1 MGDIKIIIPRDFS
14 KLADRYKNF
23 AEYTKQTIIDVL
35 KEEGALT
42 CREAMKWS
50 PPLDGKSGGQ
60 GDKKI
65 AEKWGNWAVERDV
78 HSFISPKNKIL
89 SLNLNTQSEFNKWQ
103 KTVIPSLDKSDS
115 IIAKIR
121 RDANVKRAYQAAKN
135 LLSNKP
141 QAKLE
146 VLATESQIR
155 AKHDQ
160 LRGQYRGRIRK
171 NNGPR
176 LMQPFIGDD
185 KMISAYIKK
194 RQERVGWMK
203 AGWNDAIKKIGPPV
217 INGVPKNFGIKDLNQ
232 FITRHINSNGFT
244 SLDIGMTGN
253 GKVYFTVKNE
263 VGNIFRVA
271 ELAQT
276 EQKVIQARSNKM
288 AARMYHLMDAAID
301 KTNKGTKNS

>member
-1 MGDIKIIIPRDFS
+1 MGDITIIIPRDFN
-14 KLADRYKNF
+14 KLSDRYKDF
-23 AEYTKQTIIDVL
+23 AKYTQQSIIDVL

-78 HSFISPKNKIL
+78 HSFVTPKNKIL
-89 SLNLNTQSEFNKWQ
+89 SLNLNTQSEFNKW
-103 KTVIPSLDKSDS
+103 KNTVIPSLDKSDS

-135 LLSNKP
+135 LLANKP
-141 QAKLE
+141 QANLQ
-146 VLATESQIR
+146 VLATESEIR

-160 LRGQYRGRIRK
+160 LRSQYRGRIRK

-185 KMISAYIKK
+185 KMITAYIKK
-194 RQERVGWMK
+194 RQEKVGWMK
-203 AGWNDAIKKIGPPV
+203 AGWYDAIKKIGPPQ
-217 INGVPKNFGIKDLNQ
+217 INGISKNFGVKDLNQ

-244 SLDIGMTGN
+244 SLDIGMNNG

-288 AARMYHLMDAAID
+288 AARMDYFLSAAID
-301 KTNKGTKNS
+301 KTNKGIRPT

>member
-1 MGDIKIIIPRDFS
+1 MGDITIIIPRDFNN
-14 KLADRYKNF
+14 LYKQYKDF

-42 CREAMKWS
+42 CREAMIWS
-50 PPLDGKSGGQ
+50 PPLDGKGGGK

-78 HSFISPKNKIL
+78 HSFVTPKNKIL
-89 SLNLNTQSEFNKWQ
+89 SLNLNTQSEFNKW
-103 KTVIPSLDKSDS
+103 KNTVIPSLDRSDS

-121 RDANVKRAYQAAKN
+121 RDVNVKRAYQAAKN
-135 LLSNKP
+135 LLAGKP
-141 QAKLE
+141 QVKFE
-146 VLATESQIR
+146 VLATESQLR

-185 KMISAYIKK
+185 KMITAYIKQ
-194 RQERVGWMK
+194 RQEKVGWMK
-203 AGWNDAIKKIGPPV
+203 AGWHDAIKKIGPPT

-244 SLDIGMTGN
+244 SLDIGMTNN

-263 VGNIFRVA
+263 VGNIFRVS

-276 EQKVIQARSNKM
+276 EQKVIQARSGKM
-288 AARMYHLMDAAID
+288 SARMYYLIDAAID
-301 KTNKGTKNS
+301 KTNKGIKPT